1 MTRRRGGAIGGRE
14 DADSEGPISMFFSG
28 AHLRNRHAR
37 LAVVLFAFAS
47 TPGASA
53 CGAMTGT
60 ARILEA
66 TERVELKLDD
76 GRLLR
81 LAGLDAP
88 APDLAL
94 DRLAELWADRPLK
107 LALLAPRPDRWGRWL
122 ADLSAPDGASL
133 GDDLLRAGAL
143 RVKPD
148 FETRDCEAGRLEVER
163 EARERKLGLW
173 SEPNAILA
181 AGDAPK
187 LAEGD
192 SRLTIVEGEVR
203 RVGEGRSRVYLDFGG
218 RDGFTVVAPRKAEAA
233 FQRRGLNLS
242 SLAGHFVRVR
252 GYLDNRFGPRIELA
266 DPWMIERI
274 EGVGGSG
281 SGG

>member
-1 MTRRRGGAIGGRE
+1 
-14 DADSEGPISMFFSG
+14 MFFPCAHPRNCFAPLLGAALASGLASG
-28 AHLRNRHAR
+28 AL
-37 LAVVLFAFAS
+37 
-47 TPGASA
+47 G
-53 CGAMTGT
+53 CGAMTGE
-60 ARILEA
+60 ARIVEV
-66 TERVELKLDD
+66 TERLELKLED

-88 APDLAL
+88 APEWAL
-94 DRLAELWADRPLK
+94 DGLAADWADRPLK

-133 GDDLLRAGAL
+133 TDALIRAGAL
-143 RVKPD
+143 RVKPE
-148 FETRDCEAGRLEVER
+148 FETRNCEGPRLSIEQD
-163 EARERKLGLW
+163 ARRQKRGLW
-173 SEPNAILA
+173 REPNAILA
-181 AGDAPK
+181 AGDASG
-187 LAEGD
+187 LADSD

-266 DPWMIERI
+266 DPLMIERT

-281 SGG
+281 PGG